1 MTDVPKTHP
10 RYLSLSLR
18 DTIVAGVE
26 QGITSIH
33 GLIAHGRGEAFDYLI
48 GEATQ
53 PFATEAI
60 HAAAAMLR
68 LAEHLVISV
77 NGNVAALAPEAL
89 IELGQVL
96 NAPLEVN
103 IFHTETG
110 REQRIQEHLLKHKA
124 RLETSPAS
132 GGVDARLETS
142 PASRGVDAR
151 LETSPASG
159 GVDARLETSPAKEGV
174 ENPPDVLMP
183 TTEAQLSYIDSNRK
197 FVHPDGIFKADVV
210 FVPLEDGDRC
220 EALRKMGKD
229 VVTVD
234 LNPMSRTA
242 KQASITIVDNVVR
255 ALPLICEEIR
265 NFNDST
271 AQDTLKKY
279 SNEAVLQEALR
290 HISRSGNG

>member
-1 MTDVPKTHP
+1 MSDVPKTHP
-10 RYLSLSLR
+10 RYLSLTLR
-18 DTIVAGVE
+18 ETIVAGVE

-53 PFATEAI
+53 PFAIEAI
-60 HAAAAMLR
+60 HAAAVML
-68 LAEHLVISV
+68 LSAEHPVISV
-77 NGNVAALAPEAL
+77 NGNVAALAPGEL

-103 IFHTETG
+103 IFHTEDG
-110 REQRIQEHLLKHKA
+110 REQRIREYLLKHG
-124 RLETSPAS
+124 AS
-132 GGVDARLETS
+132 
-142 PASRGVDAR
+142 
-151 LETSPASG
+151 
-159 GVDARLETSPAKEGV
+159 
-174 ENPPDVLMP
+174 DVLMP
-183 TTEAQLSYIDSNRK
+183 TTEVQLSYIDSNRK
-197 FVHPDGIFKADVV
+197 FVHPEGIFKADVV

-255 ALPLICEEIR
+255 TLPLLCEEIQR
-265 NFNDST
+265 FSASGIEEVLTRKDYNNAT
-271 AQDTLKKY
+271 
-279 SNEAVLQEALR
+279 VLQEALQ
-290 HISRSGNG
+290 HISRSGNGN

>member
-1 MTDVPKTHP
+1 MSDVPKTHP
-10 RYLSLSLR
+10 RYLSLTLR
-18 DTIVAGVE
+18 DKIVAGVE

-53 PFATEAI
+53 PFAIEAI
-60 HAAAAMLR
+60 HAAAVML
-68 LAEHLVISV
+68 LSAEHPVISV
-77 NGNVAALAPEAL
+77 NGNVTALAPEGL
-89 IELGQVL
+89 IELGRVL

-110 REQRIQEHLLKHKA
+110 REERIRNHLLKHKA
-124 RLETSPAS
+124 RLETSPANEERV
-132 GGVDARLETS
+132 GEKARLETS
-142 PASRGVDAR
+142 PVNDGIEESVEA
-151 LETSPASG
+151 
-159 GVDARLETSPAKEGV
+159 EGA
-174 ENPPDVLMP
+174 PDVLMP
-183 TTEAQLSYIDSNRK
+183 TTDAQLSYIDSNRK
-197 FVHPDGIFKADVV
+197 FVHSDGIFKADVV

-220 EALRKMGKD
+220 EALRKMGKE

-255 ALPLICEEIR
+255 ALPLLCEEIQR
-265 NFNDST
+265 LSAPDMEVP
-271 AQDTLKKY
+271 TLKDYNNK
-279 SNEAVLQEALR
+279 AILQKALQ

>member
-1 MTDVPKTHP
+1 MSDVPKTHP
-10 RYLSLSLR
+10 RYLSLTLR

-53 PFATEAI
+53 PFAIEAI
-60 HAAAAMLR
+60 HAAAVMLR
-68 LAEHLVISV
+68 LAEHPVISV

-110 REQRIQEHLLKHKA
+110 REQKIREHLLKHKA
-124 RLETSPAS
+124 RLETSPAEE
-132 GGVDARLETS
+132 GLEG
-142 PASRGVDAR
+142 A
-151 LETSPASG
+151 
-159 GVDARLETSPAKEGV
+159 
-174 ENPPDVLMP
+174 PDVLMP
-183 TTEAQLSYIDSNRK
+183 KTEAQLSFIDSNRK

-220 EALRKMGKD
+220 EALRKMGKE

-255 ALPLICEEIR
+255 ALPLLCEEIR
-265 NFNDST
+265 ELTDFT
-271 AQDTLKKY
+271 TQDTLKKY
-279 SNEAVLQEALR
+279 SNEAVLQKALQ
-290 HISRSGNG
+290 HISRSGNGNQRK

>member
-1 MTDVPKTHP
+1 MSDVPKTHP
-10 RYLSLSLR
+10 RYLSLTLR
-18 DTIVAGVE
+18 DKIVEGVE

-53 PFATEAI
+53 PFAIEAI
-60 HAAAAMLR
+60 HAAAVML
-68 LAEHLVISV
+68 LSAEHPIISV
-77 NGNVAALAPEAL
+77 NGNVAALAPEGL

-110 REQRIQEHLLKHKA
+110 REQKIRAYLLKHGA
-124 RLETSPAS
+124 A
-132 GGVDARLETS
+132 
-142 PASRGVDAR
+142 
-151 LETSPASG
+151 
-159 GVDARLETSPAKEGV
+159 
-174 ENPPDVLMP
+174 DVLMP

-197 FVHPDGIFKADVV
+197 FVHPEGIFKADVV

-220 EALRKMGKD
+220 EALRKMGKE

-255 ALPLICEEIR
+255 ALPLLCEKIR
-265 NFNDST
+265 ELSSDAT
-271 AQDTLKKY
+271 AQDMLKRY
-279 SNEAVLQEALR
+279 NNAAVLQEALQ
-290 HISRSGNG
+290 HISRSGNGNQRKRETEPR

>member
-1 MTDVPKTHP
+1 MSDVPKTHP
-10 RYLSLSLR
+10 RYLSLTLR

-48 GEATQ
+48 GESTQ
-53 PFATEAI
+53 PFAIEAI

-68 LAEHLVISV
+68 LAEHPVISV
-77 NGNVAALAPEAL
+77 NGNVAALAPDEL

-96 NAPLEVN
+96 DAPLEVN

-110 REQRIQEHLLKHKA
+110 REQRIREHLLKHKA
-124 RLETSPAS
+124 RFPTSPA
-132 GGVDARLETS
+132 A
-142 PASRGVDAR
+142 
-151 LETSPASG
+151 
-159 GVDARLETSPAKEGV
+159 EGV
-174 ENPPDVLMP
+174 SSTPDILMP

-197 FVHPDGIFKADVV
+197 FVHPEGIFKADVV

-220 EALRKMGKD
+220 EALRKMGKE

-242 KQASITIVDNVVR
+242 QQASITIVNNVVR
-255 ALPLICEEIR
+255 ALPLLCKEIR
-265 NFNDST
+265 NFSDPT
-271 AQDTLKKY
+271 AEDTVARYNNK
-279 SNEAVLQEALR
+279 AVLEQALE
-290 HISRSGNG
+290 HISRCGNG

>member
-68 LAEHLVISV
+68 LAEHPVISV

-110 REQRIQEHLLKHKA
+110 RERRIREYLLKHGA
-124 RLETSPAS
+124 
-132 GGVDARLETS
+132 
-142 PASRGVDAR
+142 
-151 LETSPASG
+151 
-159 GVDARLETSPAKEGV
+159 
-174 ENPPDVLMP
+174 PDVLMP

-279 SNEAVLQEALR
+279 SNEVVLQEALR
-290 HISRSGNG
+290 HISRSGNGD